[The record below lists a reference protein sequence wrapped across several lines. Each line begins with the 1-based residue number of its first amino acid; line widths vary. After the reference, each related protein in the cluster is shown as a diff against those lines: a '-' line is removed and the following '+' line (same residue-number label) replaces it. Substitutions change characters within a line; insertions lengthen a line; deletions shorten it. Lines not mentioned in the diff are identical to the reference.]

1 MAGPQQ
7 FDSFLRKFVN
17 LWESGYHAK
26 LYVEAEAGNACVNLQ
41 LALGQAQPAHGG
53 RHQAV
58 GGSRQR
64 RRERRETERKDK
76 AEEAAAEEAA
86 TAKAAEE
93 ASAAEEAA
101 DAIAAEEAADD
112 KTAEEAEETGDAK
125 ATDEPRDEAAQSSG
139 GKTGNSKCD
148 VCEKQFVNLKNMRIH
163 KAKQHKVGSSPIPQL
178 DGAGSD
184 FAAYEFTFEAHENC
198 TDDDIVEALKTNF
211 HCPLDDNKIEKNDPI
226 RLFVVKKTKDNF
238 KESNNCF
245 HLLWG

>member
-1 MAGPQQ
+1 M
-7 FDSFLRKFVN
+7 N

-76 AEEAAAEEAA
+76 AEEATTAKAAEEAA

-101 DAIAAEEAADD
+101 DAIAAIEAEDD
-112 KTAEEAEETGDAK
+112 KTAEEAEETGDDK
-125 ATDEPRDEAAQSSG
+125 ATDEPTDEAAEASG
-139 GKTGNSKCD
+139 GKTGNFKCD
-148 VCEKQFVNLKNMRIH
+148 VCEKKFVNLKNMRIH
-163 KAKQHKVGSSPIPQL
+163 KAKQHKIGSSPIPQL
-178 DGAGSD
+178 DGAGID

-198 TDDDIVEALKTNF
+198 TDDDIVPSDILMLRKQRIF
-211 HCPLDDNKIEKNDPI
+211 L
-226 RLFVVKKTKDNF
+226 KKTKFLKFLKYSPKKTRLYRFNRKLEDF
-238 KESNNCF
+238 WQ
-245 HLLWG
+245 L